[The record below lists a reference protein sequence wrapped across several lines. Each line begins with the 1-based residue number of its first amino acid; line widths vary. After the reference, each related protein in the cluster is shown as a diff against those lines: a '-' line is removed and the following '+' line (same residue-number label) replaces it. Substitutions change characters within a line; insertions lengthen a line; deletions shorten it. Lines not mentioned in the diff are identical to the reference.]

1 MNLKPIEQVKYD
13 AITTLAK
20 ALKDAGMDL
29 AAVKQYAQ
37 KQIDDFEESTRYVV
51 KLHPE
56 PLENGSYVSLIDT
69 KKDFIRA
76 RQSGETGQA
85 LRCKVF
91 NVPIDIK
98 VQKNDEFEFSNAQVA
113 DALEELRNIVLRL
126 DVEVSTAGNVD
137 FNSDGKPKQEQTPE
151 ADDIQV
157 EEVLSDEE
165 KDPAGTTDAGKDSHT
180 DSEEESQSA

>member
-13 AITTLAK
+13 AITTLVK

-29 AAVKQYAQ
+29 TAVKQYAQ

-56 PLENGSYVSLIDT
+56 PLENGSHVSLIDT

-137 FNSDGKPKQEQTPE
+137 FNSDGKSKQEQTSEVEDNTLGEVSAEE
-151 ADDIQV
+151 AN
-157 EEVLSDEE
+157 E
-165 KDPAGTTDAGKDSHT
+165 PAESLDADA
-180 DSEEESQSA
+180 DSESDLQS